1 MLILIRKSR
10 YEPTRSALDT
20 SGHRFR
26 HYCRR
31 GTRQAFLPGHA
42 GAHAYERSAPFALVF
57 NANGV
62 MVRLQMA
69 KKLPEAYGTV
79 LGWQVPEISRVM
91 QNLKAVGIQFERFD
105 GLVQDES
112 GVWSSPTGAKI
123 AWFRD
128 PDGNVLSVSEHPA
141 CEIPTPKA
149 AGF

>member
-1 MLILIRKSR
+1 MNPPGPLATLPVIAFATIVDVERAR
-10 YEPTRSALDT
+10 RFYQDT
-20 SGHRFR
+20 LGL
-26 HYCRR
+26 
-31 GTRQAFLPGHA
+31 TLMNEVP
-42 GAHAYERSAPFALVF
+42 PFALVF

-91 QNLKAVGIQFERFD
+91 ENLKAVGVQFERFD

-112 GVWSSPTGAKI
+112 GVWSSPTGAKV

-141 CEIPTPKA
+141 C
-149 AGF
+149 

>member
-1 MLILIRKSR
+1 MNPSGPLATLPVIAFATIVDVERAKR
-10 YEPTRSALDT
+10 FYQDT
-20 SGHRFR
+20 LGL
-26 HYCRR
+26 
-31 GTRQAFLPGHA
+31 TLMNEVP
-42 GAHAYERSAPFALVF
+42 PFALVF

-91 QNLKAVGIQFERFD
+91 ENLKAVGVQFERFD

-112 GVWSSPTGAKI
+112 GVWSSPTGAKV

-141 CEIPTPKA
+141 C
-149 AGF
+149 